1 MPKVVFKP
9 HFHHL
14 STTSRQE
21 IHRLLHRESAAN
33 PRVFRIICTYS
44 SRFRG
49 AHFSFGFAELFRKRL
64 ADSAGEIWRKVCGS
78 GPVAEKRVAG
88 LEGLLVAGFSSWCTA
103 RVARGTIVKLEI
115 S

>member
-1 MPKVVFKP
+1 MHKVVFKP

-14 STTSRQE
+14 SATSRQE

-64 ADSAGEIWRKVCGS
+64 ADSAGEIWRKVCGRVGS
-78 GPVAEKRVAG
+78 AEKEVAG
-88 LEGLLVAGFSSWCTA
+88 PLGRQVARFSAWCTA
-103 RVARGTIVKLEI
+103 
-115 S
+115 